1 MLPHIHLSDLL
12 FIDIETVPQFS
23 THSLLSAPMKEL
35 WQAKH
40 NTLYNVENEP
50 AEETYLKRSGVF
62 AEFAKI
68 ICISIG
74 LFRYEKSEGRRIFR
88 IKSFYGDDE
97 KVLLQDFSALIK
109 KSFDNS
115 ERFHFCGHNIREF
128 DVPFICRRLLINSIE
143 FPEILDRSGKRP
155 WQTEDVDTLQLWKFG
170 DYKHYTSLKLL
181 AEILN
186 IPTPKDQIE
195 GKDVCR
201 VYWQENNLPLIV
213 DYCQKDVVTV
223 ARLLLRFKGETEI
236 LKDEDIIIAT

>member
-1 MLPHIHLSDLL
+1 MLPHIELNDLV
-12 FIDIETVPQFS
+12 FIDIETVPQYS
-23 THSLLSAPMKEL
+23 SYSKLSVTMKEL
-35 WQAKH
+35 WEAKH
-40 NTLYNVENEP
+40 ATLHNTNNES

-74 LFRYEKSEGRRIFR
+74 VFRFDKAQGKRILR
-88 IKSFYGDDE
+88 LKSFYGDDE
-97 KVLLQDFSALIK
+97 KLLLQEFASLIK

-128 DVPFICRRLLINSIE
+128 DIPFICRRMLINRIE

-155 WQTEDVDTLQLWKFG
+155 WQTEDIDTLQLWKFG

-201 VYWQENNLPLIV
+201 VYWEQNNLPQIV

-223 ARLLLRFKGETEI
+223 ARLLLRFKGEKET
-236 LKDEDIIIAT
+236 LSDDEVIIVT